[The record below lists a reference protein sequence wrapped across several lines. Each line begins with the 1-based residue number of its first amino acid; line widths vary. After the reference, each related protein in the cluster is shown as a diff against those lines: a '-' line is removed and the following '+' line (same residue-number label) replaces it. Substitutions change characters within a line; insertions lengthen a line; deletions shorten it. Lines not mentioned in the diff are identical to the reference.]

1 MCEYSNIKL
10 PQKNLAYLKSVYL
23 CITYLYICFADTPY
37 TKIYFSTDG
46 TKPNPFQI
54 GVAGRESTF
63 KYKAPFQ
70 LKEGRRTIKA
80 VAISR

>member
-1 MCEYSNIKL
+1 VQSLNN
-10 PQKNLAYLKSVYL
+10 PWTYLKAANFFL
-23 CITYLYICFADTPY
+23 DTPY

-63 KYKAPFQ
+63 KYRAPFT
-70 LKEGRRTIKA
+70 LNEGKRTIKGI
-80 VAISR
+80 AISR